1 MSYRFFRQQRT
12 PVATGLTPVVGAELG
27 LVAARFGR
35 WSLAVENRG
44 TVDLTPTRFVLED
57 QSVHRLSP
65 LGLQTGLVVRFAGS
79 PEQ

>member
-1 MSYRFFRQQRT
+1 M
-12 PVATGLTPVVGAELG
+12 ATGLTPVVGAELG
-27 LVAARFGR
+27 LVAARVGR